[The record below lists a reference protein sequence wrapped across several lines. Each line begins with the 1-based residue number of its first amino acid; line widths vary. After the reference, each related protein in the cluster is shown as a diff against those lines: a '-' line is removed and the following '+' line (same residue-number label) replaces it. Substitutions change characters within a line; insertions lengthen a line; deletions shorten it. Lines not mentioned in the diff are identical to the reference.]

1 MRESTPGRPL
11 ALEIA
16 MRKRPPSWVDILAL
30 PLVVGGTVLLAAG
43 LGRRLY
49 RRTQIFNPSPD
60 PERGWFPAAYGI
72 PAEAWEEHWIETPDG
87 EELYA
92 WYCRAKNPV
101 ASALFCHGNRG
112 NLTVSA
118 DVIPHLLRAHL
129 NVLIF
134 DYRGYGKSSGTPSYG
149 GVLDDSVTAA
159 RFHDSIRPKDLPSI
173 LYGYSLGGAVAGQV
187 VRRHPFDGLILQ
199 STFTSLAAMARLL
212 HPRAPLHLLA
222 GHLFDTLDAVRKLKI
237 PMLVM
242 HGSADEAVPSAMAQE
257 LFDAGTSPKRMH
269 IVEGG
274 LHSDL
279 FQRDPDSLV
288 QALSQFL
295 AEVPHHMRDYPIE
308 PPSRLD
314 EAVDAMLHILR
325 DAIRPARHATSDTAS
340 EKPSVIASP
349 PR

>member
-1 MRESTPGRPL
+1 MRKRAP
-11 ALEIA
+11 
-16 MRKRPPSWVDILAL
+16 KRPPSWVDILAL
-30 PLVVGGTVLLAAG
+30 PLVVGGSVLLAAG

-60 PERGWFPAAYGI
+60 PERGWDPAAYGI
-72 PAEAWEEHWIETPDG
+72 PAEGWEEHWIDTPDG
-87 EELYA
+87 EQLYA

-118 DVIPHLLRAHL
+118 DVIPHLLRANL

-134 DYRGYGKSSGTPSYG
+134 DYRGYGKSSGTPSYA

-159 RFHDSIRPKDLPSI
+159 RFHDSIRPKGLPSI

-199 STFTSLAAMARLL
+199 STFTSLTAMAKLL
-212 HPRAPLHLLA
+212 HPGTPLHLLA
-222 GHLFDTLDAVRKLKI
+222 GNLFDTLDAVRKLKI
-237 PMLVM
+237 PILVM
-242 HGSADEAVPSAMAQE
+242 HGSADESVPSAMAQE
-257 LFDAGTSPKRMH
+257 LFDACTSPKRIH

-279 FQRDPDSLV
+279 FTRDPEAV
-288 QALSQFL
+288 IGAISQFL
-295 AEVPHHMRDYPIE
+295 AEVPRQTRSYPIE
-308 PPSRLD
+308 PPSKVD
-314 EAVDAMLHILR
+314 EAVDAMLRLMHTLR
-325 DAIRPARHATSDTAS
+325 K
-340 EKPSVIASP
+340 KPSVIASP